1 MTSSQIS
8 VDVERTP
15 AETSGARAGAPD
27 DRPAATDARA
37 LGGDTALR
45 EPAYPPRRTT
55 RPGAVALRRAAI
67 PAAILLAWWAVSGL
81 GLVPVAVLP
90 TIPDV
95 LLAGWDLIASG
106 QLATSLGAS
115 LLRVIAGVLLGA
127 GLGLALG
134 LLSGLSKAGEDL
146 VDGSLQIVRAI
157 PFLAVV
163 PLFIAWFGIDE
174 TFKVLVI
181 AFATIAPMYAYVYL
195 AVRGIDRKL
204 VEAARGYGLAGSRLI
219 REVVLPLSL
228 PGILMALRISLSIS
242 IGALIAAE
250 NVGTRVGLGY
260 LVSLAQQ
267 YNRVDYLFLCVVVY
281 AALGLLFDAFVR
293 LLERTLLPWQ
303 RGAVLR

>member
-8 VDVERTP
+8 AEPRTAAP
-15 AETSGARAGAPD
+15 ADQEA
-27 DRPAATDARA
+27 
-37 LGGDTALR
+37 ALR
-45 EPAYPPRRTT
+45 APAYPRARVSS
-55 RPGAVALRRAAI
+55 RGAVLARRAAI
-67 PAAILLAWWAVSGL
+67 PVLLIAGWWAVTAL
-81 GLVPVAVLP
+81 GLVPTAVLP
-90 TIPDV
+90 GIPDV
-95 LLAGWDLIASG
+95 LLAGWDLASSG
-106 QLATSLGAS
+106 QLFVSLGAS
-115 LLRVIAGVLLGA
+115 LLRVAAGVALGA

-134 LLSGLSKAGEDL
+134 LVSGLSRAGEEL
-146 VDGSLQIVRAI
+146 VDGTLQIVRAI

-163 PLFIAWFGIDE
+163 PLFIAWFSIDE

-195 AVRGIDRKL
+195 AVRGIDRRL
-204 VEAARGYGLAGSRLI
+204 VEAARGYGLTGAALVRQVL
-219 REVVLPLSL
+219 LPLSL

-281 AALGLLFDAFVR
+281 ALLGLLFDAGVR
-293 LLERTLLPWQ
+293 LLERALLPW
-303 RGAVLR
+303 RAGVSLR

>member
-8 VDVERTP
+8 AEVGRAP
-15 AETSGARAGAPD
+15 AGARSSAGATAP
-27 DRPAATDARA
+27 PGAPEGVAATAA
-37 LGGDTALR
+37 TTALR
-45 EPAYPPRRTT
+45 EPAYPRRRVT
-55 RPGAVALRRAAI
+55 RRGVVALRRAAI
-67 PAAILLAWWAVSGL
+67 PAAILLGWWLVSGL
-81 GLVPVAVLP
+81 GLVPTAVLP

-95 LLAGWDLIASG
+95 LLAGWDLVTSG
-106 QLATSLGAS
+106 QLVTSLGAS
-115 LLRVIAGVLLGA
+115 LLRVLVGVLLGA
-127 GLGLALG
+127 GLGLLLG

-146 VDGSLQIVRAI
+146 VDGSLQIIRAI

-204 VEAARGYGLAGSRLI
+204 VEAARGYGLAGAQLI
-219 REVVLPLSL
+219 REVILPLSL

-267 YNRVDYLFLCVVVY
+267 YNRVDYLFLCVVIY
-281 AALGLLFDAFVR
+281 AVLGLLFDALVR
-293 LLERTLLPWQ
+293 LLEHTLLPWRQ
-303 RGAVLR
+303 GVSLR